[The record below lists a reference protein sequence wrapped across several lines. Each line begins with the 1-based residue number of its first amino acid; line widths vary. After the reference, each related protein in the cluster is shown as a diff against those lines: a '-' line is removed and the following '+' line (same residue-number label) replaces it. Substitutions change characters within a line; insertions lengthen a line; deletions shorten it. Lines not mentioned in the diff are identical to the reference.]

1 MADLVHV
8 PSILG
13 VNVKYEKYV
22 TSGAGSFGNNPKQ
35 YADGYA
41 LTRTANGMALS
52 GENDPIDGWSK
63 NVDVISG
70 KVGYYDG
77 SEANEISGCQ
87 VKGATAIGVKL
98 IGSSTRGKAK
108 AVPTPAV
115 GNTYGETEIETQLK
129 IVLNA
134 KWLTTTATS
143 GDGKL
148 TVKL

>member
-1 MADLVHV
+1 MSELVHV

-22 TSGAGSFGNNPKQ
+22 KSGGGSFGSTPKQ

-41 LTRTANGMALS
+41 LTKTANGMALA

-63 NVDVISG
+63 IVDTTNE

-87 VKGATAIGVKL
+87 VTGSVPVGSKL

-108 AVPTPAV
+108 AVATPAV
-115 GNTYGETEIETQLK
+115 GGTYSETEIETQLK

-134 KWLTTTATS
+134 KWLTTTTVS
-143 GDGKL
+143 DNKV